1 MERKVLNALDTTSA
15 DNDDLDIITNSPKAN
30 VTATDE
36 QIIRADNIVING
48 TKVL

>member
-1 MERKVLNALDTTSA
+1 MERKILNALDTTTA
-15 DNDDLDIITNSPKAN
+15 DNDDLDIITNYPKAN

-36 QIIRADNIVING
+36 QIIRAGSIIING